1 MAGKRYT
8 KREYHRWT
16 EDEIKALRENRRPP
30 GRDELS
36 CKLKAKYMGIPWA
49 SAKGRTKGATWT
61 NDELI
66 ALRKHEV
73 PEGRTLCA
81 CYSKAWSL
89 GLKFRNR
96 TKKTGVT
103 DEQVEALKQNRVPDG
118 MSMKRARTVASL
130 MRIPFHPV
138 QAARREARMARCKE
152 VYDMKFSGMTYREIG
167 EKLGVSRQR
176 VHGLMMVWVNHLRD
190 EIVNGGKK

>member
-16 EDEIKALRENRRPP
+16 DEDIEAVRNNRVPP
-30 GRDELS
+30 GRDEAA
-36 CKLKAKYMGIPWA
+36 CKLKARQLGLPWK
-49 SAKGRTKGATWT
+49 STTGRTKGAAWT
-61 NDELI
+61 NPELI
-66 ALRKHEV
+66 MLRKHIV

-89 GLKFRNR
+89 GLKFRSR
-96 TKKTGVT
+96 TRKTGVT
-103 DEQVEALKQNRVPDG
+103 DEQLEALKQNRVPDG

-138 QAARREARMARCKE
+138 QAARRDARMARCKE
-152 VYDMKFSGMTYREIG
+152 VYDMKCSGMTYREIG

-176 VHGLMMVWVNHLRD
+176 VHGLMMVYVNHLRD
-190 EIVNGGKK
+190 EVVKGKK